1 MPLLTLKTRLVR
13 EVLSTSNNDVFRD
26 AQSRQTA
33 LAAHDHI
40 SSVLGSLGSASSSMH
55 ERDEL
60 VRALLYEYQRTGRP
74 LWSGALTL
82 AFLPLLHTLLART
95 VGDDLPAEDLD
106 QIVSASFLE
115 VVASFPLPK
124 FVGQTVIELKRRT
137 WKRIVAQL
145 KAERHERDLVDVMD
159 PEDLLSLDPSIW
171 PVTDRRRRSRFD
183 DNDEDGVLKD
193 LLVELAGA
201 VLSRADIDLLA
212 ATNLRGRR
220 LSIYVAAL
228 YADATQTERTRA
240 YARLKR
246 ARSRAIAKLRPL
258 VDGLCCPHSEG

>member
-1 MPLLTLKTRLVR
+1 
-13 EVLSTSNNDVFRD
+13 
-26 AQSRQTA
+26 
-33 LAAHDHI
+33 
-40 SSVLGSLGSASSSMH
+40 
-55 ERDEL
+55 
-60 VRALLYEYQRTGRP
+60 
-74 LWSGALTL
+74 
-82 AFLPLLHTLLART
+82 
-95 VGDDLPAEDLD
+95 
-106 QIVSASFLE
+106 
-115 VVASFPLPK
+115 VASFPLPK

-171 PVTDRRRRSRFD
+171 PVADRRRRSRFD
-183 DNDEDGVLKD
+183 GNGDDGVLKD

-228 YADATQTERTRA
+228 YPDATQVERTRA